1 MAMAAVQKKSKSQIK
16 KEIIE
21 FLSRSCGVPDPK
33 KGKHRCGIMHRNCLV
48 LATSYKDKP
57 RATPLEFFH
66 EGLTLYIFGEGG
78 GKIANIKR
86 NKHVS
91 ATIYQQ
97 PLKHNIIQKSLQ
109 LFGKAE
115 LINMKNNPA
124 LCKAKARKWNM
135 YVVAENLGRPLI
147 KDKKLSA
154 KDRRVIVEKILASVN
169 LIKITPDYIILREYH
184 PDFTMPKYEW
194 KK

>member
-1 MAMAAVQKKSKSQIK
+1 MAPVRKKSKSQIR

-21 FLSRSCGVPDPK
+21 FLSQSCGVPDPK
-33 KGKHRCGIMHRNCLV
+33 KGRHRCGITHRNCLV
-48 LATSYKDKP
+48 LATSYRDRP

-66 EGLTLYIFGEGG
+66 EGLTIYIFGEGG

-86 NKHVS
+86 NRNVS

-97 PLKHNIIQKSLQ
+97 PLKHSVTQKSLQ

-115 LINMKNNPA
+115 LINMKKNPA
-124 LCKAKARKWNM
+124 LCRAKSKTRNM
-135 YVVAENLGRPLI
+135 YVVAENLGRPLLQ
-147 KDKKLSA
+147 KRGLSA
-154 KDRRVIVEKILASVN
+154 EQKKVMVEKILSSVTI
-169 LIKITPDYIILREYH
+169 IKITPDHIILREYH